1 MPNTITPTS
10 VTIKV
15 LQHTDNTIAG
25 LRELTLYVK
34 GPEYKRLPLDA
45 NVREPNPAKSRPYK
59 EMKQTLVESPEKFF
73 ENNLG
78 ISVIATDVHIVNA
91 KPNGEATVKLD
102 FHSLLSFLSCKCDER
117 HYHLLHRDASML
129 ERVAIV

>member
-1 MPNTITPTS
+1 MPSPITPTS

-15 LQHTDNTIAG
+15 VQYTDKTIAG

-59 EMKQTLVESPEKFF
+59 EMRQTLVDSPDKFF

-78 ISVIATDVHIVNA
+78 ISVIATDIHILNE
-91 KPNGEATVKLD
+91 KSKR
-102 FHSLLSFLSCKCDER
+102 SLIRLMM
-117 HYHLLHRDASML
+117 A
-129 ERVAIV
+129 